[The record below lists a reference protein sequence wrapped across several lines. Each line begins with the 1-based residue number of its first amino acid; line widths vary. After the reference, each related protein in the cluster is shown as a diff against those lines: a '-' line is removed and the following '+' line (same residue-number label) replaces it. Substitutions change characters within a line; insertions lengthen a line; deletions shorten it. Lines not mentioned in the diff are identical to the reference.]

1 MNQDVLECKRKAQ
14 ELITSDRAPVNGNGR
29 KKGYIEVMKDLWDAK
44 GYGHLGL
51 KPQNLRDQASRLE
64 KIQEGSVDIS
74 FSNSRAMSGI
84 DEPMYGGGTQSASNI
99 NRLDSADLF
108 GLDVQTDGVMSRDML
123 IRKEQQEA
131 ICIRPVPVLA
141 LQKSLETQSCWSRQS
156 RTIKTMSVCRGV
168 CQSIMLLSHL

>member
-1 MNQDVLECKRKAQ
+1 MHGNGNGNG
-14 ELITSDRAPVNGNGR
+14 NGNGR

-74 FSNSRAMSGI
+74 LSNSRAMSGF
-84 DEPMYGGGTQSASNI
+84 DEPMYMAAELSLLLILIVWTVRI
-99 NRLDSADLF
+99 CLVWMFKRL
-108 GLDVQTDGVMSRDML
+108 GVMSRDML

-141 LQKSLETQSCWSRQS
+141 LQKSLETPSCWSRQS
-156 RTIKTMSVCRGV
+156 RTTKTMSVCRGV
-168 CQSIMLLSHL
+168 CQSIMLLICHLWSLGV